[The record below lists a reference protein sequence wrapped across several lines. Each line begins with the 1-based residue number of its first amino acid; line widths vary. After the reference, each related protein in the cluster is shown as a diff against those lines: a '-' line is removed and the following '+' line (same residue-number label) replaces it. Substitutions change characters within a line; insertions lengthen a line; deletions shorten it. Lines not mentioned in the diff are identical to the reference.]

1 MEGFLPLPMVPQP
14 IILPFWFPPKPTMP
28 PGLSSRLWNISLS
41 PVMCRE
47 QPLSRYHDWCLRG
60 AVKDI
65 CNINNFVLRYPSSG
79 SFWVSF
85 TRSSGNLWCSSL
97 WIFQWDLSMRFCKT
111 RFVYIILLFINNM
124 RFLFVLQ

>member
-14 IILPFWFPPKPTMP
+14 MILPFWFPPKSTTP

-60 AVKDI
+60 VVKDI
-65 CNINNFVLRYPSSG
+65 CKITIWFLGTHLLGPFGLALPEVMETCGALVLEYFKG
-79 SFWVSF
+79 
-85 TRSSGNLWCSSL
+85 T
-97 WIFQWDLSMRFCKT
+97 
-111 RFVYIILLFINNM
+111 
-124 RFLFVLQ
+124 